1 MVIHHLN
8 CGTLKAPFI
17 HLDSIV
23 YCLLIETSSGLVLV
37 DTGFGS
43 QDYSAPSLK
52 MRFFLH
58 YMGVPRNP
66 NETALFQVKTL
77 GYKAKDVRHI
87 VQTHL
92 HIDHA
97 GGLGDFPWA
106 DVHLFKTEYLAAN
119 KPKGIMEFSYDQT
132 HWAHDPKW
140 VFYEKPVIDWFGFE
154 SIPALKTPEADFLLI
169 PLPGHTRGHCGVAIG
184 KPGKWL
190 LHCGDAASP
199 FHRDTDLHN
208 RGESAHQMN
217 FLSAG
222 LTHRVIGNHVSQLR
236 SLLRDHS
243 DEVQAISSHDIYSF
257 REFNANLNREPR
269 C

>member
-17 HLDSIV
+17 QVDSIV

-66 NETALFQVKTL
+66 DETALFQVKAL
-77 GYKAKDVRHI
+77 GYKVKDVRHI
-87 VQTHL
+87 IQTHL

-97 GGLGDFPWA
+97 GGLVDFPWA
-106 DVHLFKTEYLAAN
+106 DVHLLKTEYLAAM
-119 KPKGIMEFSYDQT
+119 KPKGALEFAYVQE
-132 HWAHDPKW
+132 HWAHDPKL
-140 VFYEKPVIDWFGFE
+140 VFHEKPLVDWFGFE
-154 SIPALKTPEADFLLI
+154 SIPVLKTPEADFLLI
-169 PLPGHTRGHCGVAIG
+169 PLPGQTRGHCGVVVG
-184 KPGKWL
+184 KHGKWL

-199 FHRDTDLHN
+199 FHRDTDLHA
-208 RGESAHQMN
+208 RGESAHRLD
-217 FLSAG
+217 FLSARF
-222 LTHRVIGNHVSQLR
+222 TKRVIGSHVSPLHR
-236 SLLRDHS
+236 LLREHS
-243 DEVQAISSHDIYSF
+243 AEVQAISSHDIFSY
-257 REFNANLNREPR
+257 REYNSLPVRET
-269 C
+269 

>member
-17 HLDSIV
+17 NVDSIV
-23 YCLLIETSSGLVLV
+23 YCLLVETSNGLVLV

-43 QDYSAPSLK
+43 RDYSVPSLK

-66 NETALFQVKTL
+66 DETALFQVKAL

-87 VQTHL
+87 IQTHL
-92 HIDHA
+92 HVDHA

-106 DVHLFKTEYLAAN
+106 DIHVFKPEYLGAN
-119 KPKGIMEFSYDQT
+119 KPKGAMEFAYVKT

-140 VFYEKPVIDWFGFE
+140 VFHEKPLVDWFGFE
-154 SIPALKTPEADFLLI
+154 SIPILKAPEADFLLI

-184 KPGKWL
+184 KPGNWL

-217 FLSAG
+217 FISARFTN
-222 LTHRVIGNHVSQLR
+222 LAIGSHVPQLR
-236 SLLRDHS
+236 GLLREHS
-243 DEVQAISSHDIYSF
+243 AEVQIISSHDIFSY
-257 REFNANLNREPR
+257 REYNSLPVGDA
-269 C
+269 

>member
-8 CGTLKAPFI
+8 CGTLKAAFI

-23 YCLLIETSSGLVLV
+23 YCLLVETSSGLVLI

-66 NETALFQVKTL
+66 DETALFQVKAL
-77 GYKAKDVRHI
+77 GYDVKDVRHI
-87 VQTHL
+87 IQTHL
-92 HIDHA
+92 HVDHT
-97 GGLGDFPWA
+97 GGLVDFPWA
-106 DVHLFKTEYLAAN
+106 DIHVFKPEYLGAN
-119 KPKGIMEFSYDQT
+119 RPKGAMEFAYVKT

-140 VFYEKPVIDWFGFE
+140 VFHEKPLVDWFGFE
-154 SIPALKTPEADFLLI
+154 SIPVLKTPEVDFLLI

-184 KPGKWL
+184 KPGNWL

-208 RGESAHQMN
+208 RGESAHLMN
-217 FLSAG
+217 FFTARFTNLA
-222 LTHRVIGNHVSQLR
+222 IGSHVPQLR
-236 SLLRDHS
+236 GLLRDHGA
-243 DEVQAISSHDIYSF
+243 EVGAISSHDIFSF
-257 REFNANLNREPR
+257 REFNSLPVRDT
-269 C
+269 